1 MSSSQRKNNPEGYAF
16 MLKRTRCSLSIS
28 TRRFVVV
35 AGAAILSVFLM
46 GGCGPKEAKLA
57 DERAINV
64 QTKPIEVKSLRPF
77 IETIGS
83 LKAFEQVVVSSE
95 IEGILK
101 TANVEE
107 GTFVS
112 KGALIA
118 TIEDRDYASEL
129 RRVEAALRQAE
140 ATLLNAKAEHSRKET
155 LYKEELVTRQQF
167 DDVVTR
173 LALAEAE
180 VDRAKEAL
188 AIARE
193 RYAKTRILA
202 PMAGFI
208 SEKKISQGE
217 FVKNGTPL
225 YVLVQIDPLKLLF
238 TVSEKDIGKLKISQ
252 DVQFLVDS
260 YPGRE
265 FTGKVSIIY
274 PTMDERTRTLQV
286 EARAANPERLL
297 KPGLFAK
304 VILYTAEPQDKVVIP
319 VTSILYE
326 GKNMKVFVVEGD
338 RAKLRN
344 VKLGNKYE
352 DLMEVVEGLQ
362 GGEVLV
368 VAGQQNLAEGAKVNV
383 AR

>member
-1 MSSSQRKNNPEGYAF
+1 MNPEGLYF
-16 MLKRTRCSLSIS
+16 MLNRTRGSFSIS
-28 TRRFVVV
+28 TRRYTFV
-35 AGAAILSVFLM
+35 ACAMILSAFLVS
-46 GGCGPKEAKLA
+46 GCGQKDTKVA
-57 DERAINV
+57 DERSINV
-64 QTKPIEVKSLRPF
+64 QTKTIETKSLRPF

-129 RRVEAALRQAE
+129 RRVEAAQRQAE
-140 ATLLNAKAEHSRKET
+140 ATLANAKAEHKRKET

-193 RYAKTRILA
+193 RYSKTRILA

-217 FVKNGTPL
+217 FVRNGTPL

-238 TVSEKDIGKLKISQ
+238 TVSEKDIGKLKVNQ

-265 FTGKVSIIY
+265 FKGRVSIIY

-304 VILYTAEPQDKVVIP
+304 VILYTAEARDTVVVP
-319 VTSILYE
+319 VTAILYE
-326 GKNMKVFVVEGD
+326 GKNMKVYVVDGD
-338 RAKLRN
+338 RARLRN
-344 VKLGNKYE
+344 VKLGSKYD
-352 DLMEVVEGLQ
+352 DLMEIVEGVK

>member
-1 MSSSQRKNNPEGYAF
+1 
-16 MLKRTRCSLSIS
+16 MLNRHANSLTSN
-28 TRRFVVV
+28 RRFRTAV
-35 AGAAILSVFLM
+35 ATLLLFPLLLLGA
-46 GGCGPKEAKLA
+46 CGNKDAKVA
-57 DERAINV
+57 EERAINV
-64 QTKPIEVKSLRPF
+64 QVKTVETKSLRPF

-83 LKAFEQVVVSSE
+83 IKAFEQVVASSE

-129 RRVEAALRQAE
+129 RRVEAAQRQAE
-140 ATLLNAKAEHSRKET
+140 ATLVNAKAEYNRKET

-193 RYAKTRILA
+193 RYSKTRILA

-238 TVSEKDIGKLKISQ
+238 TVSEKDIGKLKVNQ
-252 DVQFLVDS
+252 DVQFLVDA

-265 FTGKVSIIY
+265 FKGRVSIIY

-286 EARAANPERLL
+286 EARAANAERLL

-304 VILYTAEPQDKVVIP
+304 VILYTAEPKDTVVIP

-326 GKNMKVFVVEGD
+326 GKNMKVYVVEGD
-338 RAKLRN
+338 RARLRN

-352 DLMEVVEGLQ
+352 DLMEVVEGLK
-362 GGEVLV
+362 GGEALV

>member
-1 MSSSQRKNNPEGYAF
+1 M
-16 MLKRTRCSLSIS
+16 
-28 TRRFVVV
+28 
-35 AGAAILSVFLM
+35 ILSAFLL
-46 GGCGPKEAKLA
+46 GGCGQKEAKIA

-64 QTKPIEVKSLRPF
+64 QIKTIETKSLRPF

-83 LKAFEQVVVSSE
+83 LKAFEQVVASSE

-112 KGALIA
+112 KGSLIA
-118 TIEDRDYASEL
+118 TVEDRDYASEL
-129 RRVEAALRQAE
+129 RRVEAALRQAD
-140 ATLLNAKAEHSRKET
+140 ATLVNAKAEYSRKET

-193 RYAKTRILA
+193 RYSKTRILA

-217 FVKNGTPL
+217 FVRNGTPL

-238 TVSEKDIGKLKISQ
+238 TVSEKDIGKLKVNQ

-265 FTGKVSIIY
+265 FKGKVSIIY
-274 PTMDERTRTLQV
+274 PTMDDRTRTLQV

-304 VILYTAEPQDKVVIP
+304 VILYTAETEDKVVVP

-326 GKNMKVFVVEGD
+326 GKSMKVYVVEGD
-338 RAKLRN
+338 RARLRN
-344 VKLGNKYE
+344 VKLGSKYD
-352 DLMEVVEGLQ
+352 DLMEVVEGLK

>member
-1 MSSSQRKNNPEGYAF
+1 MNPEVYYF
-16 MLKRTRCSLSIS
+16 MLKRSRSFFSIS
-28 TRRFVVV
+28 TCRCAVI
-35 AGAAILSVFLM
+35 AACATFLSLFLV
-46 GGCGPKEAKLA
+46 GGCGQKEAKVA

-64 QTKPIEVKSLRPF
+64 QTKTIETKSLRPF

-112 KGALIA
+112 RGALLA

-129 RRVEAALRQAE
+129 RRVEAAQRQAE
-140 ATLLNAKAEHSRKET
+140 ATLVNAKAEYSRKET

-193 RYAKTRILA
+193 RYSKTRILA

-238 TVSEKDIGKLKISQ
+238 TVSEKDIGKLKINQ

-265 FTGKVSIIY
+265 FKGKVSIIY

-326 GKNMKVFVVEGD
+326 GKNMKVYVVEGD

-352 DLMEVVEGLQ
+352 DLMEVVEGLK

>member
-1 MSSSQRKNNPEGYAF
+1 MNPEGLYF
-16 MLKRTRCSLSIS
+16 MLKRTRSPFSFS
-28 TRRFVVV
+28 TCRCAVIV
-35 AGAAILSVFLM
+35 AIAIIHSVFLL
-46 GGCGPKEAKLA
+46 GGCGQKEAKVA

-64 QTKPIEVKSLRPF
+64 QTKPVEIKSLRPF

-83 LKAFEQVVVSSE
+83 IKAFEQVIVSSE
-95 IEGILK
+95 IEGILR
-101 TANVEE
+101 TTNVEE
-107 GTFVS
+107 GAFVS

-129 RRVEAALRQAE
+129 RRVEAAQRQAE
-140 ATLLNAKAEHSRKET
+140 ATLANAKAEYSRKET

-193 RYAKTRILA
+193 RYSKTRILA

-238 TVSEKDIGKLKISQ
+238 TVSEKDIGKLKVNQ
-252 DVQFLVDS
+252 DVQFLVDA

-265 FTGKVSIIY
+265 FKGKVSIIY

-304 VILYTAEPQDKVVIP
+304 VILFTAESQEMVVVP

-326 GKNMKVFVVEGD
+326 GKDMKVYVVEGD
-338 RAKLRN
+338 RARLRN

-352 DLMEVVEGLQ
+352 DLMEVVEGIK
-362 GGEVLV
+362 GGETLV

>member
-1 MSSSQRKNNPEGYAF
+1 MNPEGYYF
-16 MLKRTRCSLSIS
+16 MVKRTRSSFSIS
-28 TRRFVVV
+28 TCRCAVIVSC
-35 AGAAILSVFLM
+35 AMIPFLFLVC
-46 GGCGPKEAKLA
+46 GCGQKEAKIS

-64 QTKPIEVKSLRPF
+64 QTKTIETKSLRPF

-83 LKAFEQVVVSSE
+83 IKAFEQVVVSSE

-129 RRVEAALRQAE
+129 RRVEAAQRQAE
-140 ATLLNAKAEHSRKET
+140 ATLVNAKAEYSRKET

-193 RYAKTRILA
+193 RYSKTRILA

-238 TVSEKDIGKLKISQ
+238 TVSEKDIGKLKVNQ
-252 DVQFLVDS
+252 DVQFLVDA

-265 FTGKVSIIY
+265 FKGKVSIIY
-274 PTMDERTRTLQV
+274 PTMDDRTRTLQV

-304 VILYTAEPQDKVVIP
+304 VILYTAEARDTVVVP

-326 GKNMKVFVVEGD
+326 GKSMKVYVVDGD
-338 RAKLRN
+338 RARLRN
-344 VKLGNKYE
+344 VKLGSKYD
-352 DLMEVVEGLQ
+352 DLMEVVEGVK

>member
-1 MSSSQRKNNPEGYAF
+1 MNPEGLYF
-16 MLKRTRCSLSIS
+16 MLNRKRGFCSIS
-28 TRRFVVV
+28 TSRCAIVV
-35 AGAAILSVFLM
+35 ASAIILSAFLL
-46 GGCGPKEAKLA
+46 GGCGQKEAKVA

-64 QTKPIEVKSLRPF
+64 QVKMIETKSLRPF

-112 KGALIA
+112 RGSLLA

-129 RRVEAALRQAE
+129 RRVEAALRQAD
-140 ATLLNAKAEHSRKET
+140 ATLANAKAEHSRKET
-155 LYKEELVTRQQF
+155 LYREELVTRQQF

-193 RYAKTRILA
+193 RYSKTRILA
-202 PMAGFI
+202 PMTGFI

-238 TVSEKDIGKLKISQ
+238 TVSEKDIGKLKVGQ

-265 FTGKVSIIY
+265 FQGKVSIIY

-304 VILYTAEPQDKVVIP
+304 VILYTAEARDTVVVP

-326 GKNMKVFVVEGD
+326 GKNMKVYVVEGD
-338 RAKLRN
+338 RAKVRN

-352 DLMEVVEGLQ
+352 DLMEVIEGLK

>member
-1 MSSSQRKNNPEGYAF
+1 MNPEGFPF
-16 MLKRTRCSLSIS
+16 MLNRTRISFSIS
-28 TRRFVVV
+28 TRRGAGVV
-35 AGAAILSVFLM
+35 ACAMVLSVFLV
-46 GGCGPKEAKLA
+46 GGCGQKEAKVA
-57 DERAINV
+57 DERAINI
-64 QTKPIEVKSLRPF
+64 QTKTIETKSLRPF
-77 IETIGS
+77 IDTIGS
-83 LKAFEQVVVSSE
+83 LKAFEQVIVSSE

-112 KGALIA
+112 KGSLLA

-129 RRVEAALRQAE
+129 RRVEAALRQAD
-140 ATLLNAKAEHSRKET
+140 ATFVNAKAEYSRKET

-167 DDVVTR
+167 EDVVTR

-193 RYAKTRILA
+193 RYSKTRILA
-202 PMAGFI
+202 PMPGFI

-217 FVKNGTPL
+217 FVRNGTPL

-238 TVSEKDIGKLKISQ
+238 TVSEKDIGKLKVNQ

-260 YPGRE
+260 YPGRD
-265 FTGKVSIIY
+265 FKGKVSIIY
-274 PTMDERTRTLQV
+274 PTMDDRTRTLQV

-304 VILYTAEPQDKVVIP
+304 VILYTSEPRDTVVVP

-326 GKNMKVFVVEGD
+326 GQNMKVYVVEGD

-344 VKLGNKYE
+344 VKLGSKYD
-352 DLMEVVEGLQ
+352 DLMEIVEGVK

>member
-1 MSSSQRKNNPEGYAF
+1 MNPEGLSF
-16 MLKRTRCSLSIS
+16 MLNRTRGFFSIS
-28 TRRFVVV
+28 TSRCSIVV
-35 AGAAILSVFLM
+35 ACAIILSALLL
-46 GGCGPKEAKLA
+46 GGCGQKEAKVA

-64 QTKPIEVKSLRPF
+64 QVKTIETKSLRPF

-112 KGALIA
+112 RGSLLA

-129 RRVEAALRQAE
+129 RRVEAALRQAD
-140 ATLLNAKAEHSRKET
+140 ATLANAKAEHGRKET
-155 LYKEELVTRQQF
+155 LYREELVTRQQF

-193 RYAKTRILA
+193 RYSKTRILA

-217 FVKNGTPL
+217 FVRNGTPL

-238 TVSEKDIGKLKISQ
+238 TVSEKDIGKLKVGQ

-265 FTGKVSIIY
+265 FKGRVSIIY
-274 PTMDERTRTLQV
+274 PTMDDRTRTLQV

-304 VILYTAEPQDKVVIP
+304 VILYTAEARDTVVVP

-326 GKNMKVFVVEGD
+326 GKNMKVYVVDGD
-338 RAKLRN
+338 RARLRN
-344 VKLGNKYE
+344 VKLGSKYD
-352 DLMEVVEGLQ
+352 DLMEVVEGIK
-362 GGEVLV
+362 GGEILV

>member
-1 MSSSQRKNNPEGYAF
+1 